1 MQRKILRLPD
11 NATRS
16 FVSKPTAENLDVML
30 ARVSNGDGREVLA
43 LAWFA
48 VKLSL
53 LPSNTVHE
61 GPCDCKNLHF
71 IKLIIWVK
79 RYTYK
84 NDVSDNFEGF
94 IYQWFYITRD
104 TEDSAASARIS
115 AQDTTPGHELSTEL
129 LMLSTTSYPRT
140 ELALGS
146 ASFSLCV
153 MLPPTSSKMDPSHP

>member
-71 IKLIIWVK
+71 IKLII
-79 RYTYK
+79 
-84 NDVSDNFEGF
+84 
-94 IYQWFYITRD
+94 
-104 TEDSAASARIS
+104 
-115 AQDTTPGHELSTEL
+115 
-129 LMLSTTSYPRT
+129 
-140 ELALGS
+140 
-146 ASFSLCV
+146 
-153 MLPPTSSKMDPSHP
+153 